1 MTEAERNAALYRQR
15 MSQTNQQ
22 LGSTNLPPRQSTSFN
37 PQLSTPPHRP
47 MSVARPPPP
56 GAPRPVTKLTG
67 SSRKIP
73 PKMDPTNSYHNS
85 KNKELQTADP
95 GDGTGIGYLDG
106 INKLMTGI
114 IVVVAISALFALP
127 KQLKVFWLIIIS
139 LTFLIHMGF
148 MLYKEWMAMG
158 KKGNEN
164 AKYAEWASIL
174 LYSLVML
181 YSAVMVGILFFM
193 AWSLYSIANS
203 KTNIARLDRAA
214 MAQHEADRK
223 MSSVSKQYV

>member
-1 MTEAERNAALYRQR
+1 MSDADRNAALYRQR

-22 LGSTNLPPRQSTSFN
+22 IGASGAPPRQSASFN

-47 MSVARPPPP
+47 MSVPRPAPP
-56 GAPRPVTKLTG
+56 GAPRPVTKMTG

-73 PKMDPTNSYHNS
+73 PRMDPTNSYHNS
-85 KNKELQTADP
+85 KNKELQTATP
-95 GDGTGIGYLDG
+95 GDGTGAGYLDG
-106 INKLMTGI
+106 VNKLVTGL
-114 IVVVAISALFALP
+114 IVVVAIAALFGLP
-127 KQLKVFWLIIIS
+127 KQLKVFWLIIIA

-158 KKGNEN
+158 KKGEED
-164 AKYAEWASIL
+164 AKYAEWASML
-174 LYSLVML
+174 LYSMVML
-181 YSAVMVGILFFM
+181 YSAVMAGMLFFM

-214 MAQHEADRK
+214 MAQHQADRK
-223 MSSVSKQYV
+223 MSEASKQYV